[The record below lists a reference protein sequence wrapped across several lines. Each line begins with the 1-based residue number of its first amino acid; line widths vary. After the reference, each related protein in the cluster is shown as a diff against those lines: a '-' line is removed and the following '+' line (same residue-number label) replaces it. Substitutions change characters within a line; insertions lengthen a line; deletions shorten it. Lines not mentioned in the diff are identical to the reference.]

1 MENQCSEN
9 RLQQKGEYH
18 IIHGPRQKQM
28 RGRKKILNESNKKFE
43 NKFEK

>member
-9 RLQQKGEYH
+9 RVQEKDEYH

-28 RGRKKILNESNKKFE
+28 RGK
-43 NKFEK
+43 EKDFK